1 MALNN
6 LHFPFQY
13 QGPPG
18 GMPPRGPRPDW
29 NRPPM
34 HSGFPQGPPV
44 HQQGPP
50 HMQGPP
56 RGPPPPQMGGKSRMI
71 HHGA

>member
-1 MALNN
+1 
-6 LHFPFQY
+6 
-13 QGPPG
+13 
-18 GMPPRGPRPDW
+18 MPPRGPRPDW

-34 HSGFPQGPPV
+34 HSGFPQGPPGPV